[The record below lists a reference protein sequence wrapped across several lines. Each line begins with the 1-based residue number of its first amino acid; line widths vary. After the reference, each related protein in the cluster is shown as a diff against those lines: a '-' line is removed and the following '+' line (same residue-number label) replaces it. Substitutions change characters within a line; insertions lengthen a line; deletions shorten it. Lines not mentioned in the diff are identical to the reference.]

1 MSIQDRLMPCPYP
14 HCHGK
19 VFRQNDGWHY
29 VQQPEGYLVVQEH
42 QAYPAEDDVDEEIE
56 PYD

>member
-1 MSIQDRLMPCPYP
+1 MPCPYP